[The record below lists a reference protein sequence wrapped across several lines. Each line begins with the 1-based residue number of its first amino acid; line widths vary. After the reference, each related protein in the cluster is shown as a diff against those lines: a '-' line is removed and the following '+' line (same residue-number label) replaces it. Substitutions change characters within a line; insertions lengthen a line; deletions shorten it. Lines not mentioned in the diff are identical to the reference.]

1 MKMQN
6 TKGII
11 VNLLK
16 GGCGIAPTPTVVQ
29 NDKSQF
35 GATVS
40 RIEINQVDDADGL
53 RADGYDLNEI
63 AVKLVHNYIRQITVY
78 RFFHADPE
86 ANWEAFAQRYRDEL
100 TNNPALDALAAQL
113 KENKTPVVTL
123 LYGFRN
129 PLRNH
134 AVILR
139 EALMEKLNL

>member
-1 MKMQN
+1 MLIQLKRVYEPAADSDGCRILVD
-6 TKGII
+6 KLWPRGIKKSD
-11 VNLLK
+11 LK
-16 GGCGIAPTPTVVQ
+16 HDTWAKDITP
-29 NDKSQF
+29 SP
-35 GATVS
+35 
-40 RIEINQVDDADGL
+40 EL
-53 RADGYDLNEI
+53 R
-63 AVKLVHNYIRQITVY
+63 